1 MTRTSCA
8 SQNRA
13 PAKATSKRLRE
24 GLQKV
29 SAQLEASEPT
39 PQVVNNPL
47 KQLHFT
53 MSRHTSPVAAFSL
66 PRLQHFEIAR
76 VLVRFDDVAAPAA
89 DAVLFSVTRFHW
101 ISVDLG

>member
-1 MTRTSCA
+1 
-8 SQNRA
+8 
-13 PAKATSKRLRE
+13 
-24 GLQKV
+24 
-29 SAQLEASEPT
+29 
-39 PQVVNNPL
+39 
-47 KQLHFT
+47 

-66 PRLQHFEIAR
+66 PRLRHFEIAR